1 MHLKRNKI
9 FVEKALNYDV
19 GLYEYI
25 DSSLKTDSDITDWIF
40 SLRPDQAEHLNKEQF
55 SKINTKNLHPSV
67 RKKIYRKYLS
77 KFNADDV
84 LEKALIKQKLLQI
97 NLSKKA
103 A

>member
-1 MHLKRNKI
+1 MKRNKI
-9 FVEKALNYDV
+9 FVEKVLNYNIE
-19 GLYEYI
+19 LYKYI
-25 DSSLKTDSDITDWIF
+25 DSSLKTDNDITDWVF
-40 SLRPDQAEHLNKEQF
+40 SLRPDQAEHLNKKQF
-55 SKINTKNLHPSV
+55 SKINTKNLHPSA

-97 NLSKKA
+97 NSSKKA